1 MTFVVPFDGSELS
14 EAALKRAGEY
24 AAAFD
29 EDVVAVSVVSE
40 RQRYAREKGWIGEG
54 EEFDLESVV
63 ADLEEQVHEIVPDV
77 EFDYERIREYPPV
90 EVIAEYIQ
98 ELVERHDPTVV
109 FLGSDNVGG
118 IVTPVSS
125 VGAHVTADETYDV
138 YIVCH
143 PDAPTPEY
151 LE

>member
-1 MTFVVPFDGSELS
+1 MTFVVPFDGSALS
-14 EAALKRAGEY
+14 RAALERAGEY
-24 AAAFD
+24 AEAFD

-40 RQRYAREKGWIGEG
+40 RRRYAREKGWIEAD
-54 EEFDLESVV
+54 EEFDLESVIE
-63 ADLEEQVHEIVPDV
+63 DLGEWVRETVPDA

-90 EVIAEYIQ
+90 EQIAEHVQTLI
-98 ELVERHDPTVV
+98 ERHDPTVV

-125 VGAHVTADETYDV
+125 VGAHVTADEAYDV

-143 PDAPTPEY
+143 PGASTPDY
-151 LE
+151 LQ

>member
-14 EAALKRAGEY
+14 EAALRRAGEY

-40 RQRYAREKGWIGEG
+40 RQRYAREKGWIDED
-54 EEFDLESVV
+54 EEFDLETVVDRLEERVGSVV
-63 ADLEEQVHEIVPDV
+63 SDA

-90 EVIAEYIQ
+90 EKIAEHVQTLI
-98 ELVERHDPTVV
+98 ERHDPTVV

-118 IVTPVSS
+118 VVTPVSS
-125 VGAHVTADETYDV
+125 VGARVTADEAYDV

-143 PDAPTPEY
+143 PDAPTPDH